1 MSEPTTIKMWRP
13 KRVEVPKIPQTL
25 ADCKEGRLVIC
36 RQADGAQVIRMRLGR
51 RSCNSEG
58 RDAYNDAEDM
68 PYVRYLDDPQPT
80 APPVP
85 KTFGELRDGQCF
97 RCWGTDTVRW
107 KYKDYDYAQVTGTTI
122 GTGCC
127 VEWST
132 PVTFIPD
139 IEMVLEELP

>member
-85 KTFGELRDGQCF
+85 KTFGELKDGQCF
-97 RCWGTDTVRW
+97 RMNASAELSW
-107 KYKDYDYAQVTGTTI
+107 KFNREERMKSLGNGEYVKLYVNS
-122 GTGCC
+122 C
-127 VEWST
+127 T
-132 PVTFIPD
+132 PIHFIPD